1 MADILEHCHQTEVF
15 CIELIIEFF
24 LSHNFQNTLLALKKD
39 VEQSDLPLP
48 DPLPVAK
55 ERIKKDNVPLLMRLL
70 DENEHELFFEKWS
83 SLVPDEIRSLTEY
96 KKLTI
101 YLYTYF
107 ATIQYRNK
115 DWVDNENQNIIRNFA
130 ETFNENTSGKTFT
143 SDMAIQKLEKTNG
156 TFIIEKSPKKDVSPI
171 EEDLLQ
177 NSPTEKTEDIFANEE
192 AKEEENESSIREF
205 EADSLE
211 NESDSINDIDFIE
224 LSNQNNN
231 GTAAMD
237 MFKTFLAENGT
248 EFTNDPEF
256 LPFFALPFIENP
268 KMHPTFTKENWLINL
283 KHTLEQFLINYSCG
297 DDVIPRLVKFCLK
310 SEAYD
315 TANDSA
321 SLLNE
326 NTKRFKE
333 VKRKLHRLK
342 KDHQKLVGVAS
353 ELSSALEKSVQG
365 EAVNLKSTLC
375 NCIQIFPDLFSTDI
389 SSNQSI
395 KWHTWESTTNASED
409 KKCSYN
415 QIDVRKLKQE
425 LMHGSMKNKLLLLQ
439 ALRWYITKC
448 RSEEREQ
455 IVSWFCRQDILG
467 LKSNFISDSLAPVTL
482 PHPVQQSVV
491 RILNA
496 LASFNTGRDYI
507 ASSKIT
513 VQLLVD
519 ITKQSDLDSVT
530 EDMIIATLQKLSL
543 RRHLSD
549 LMVKNGIMEWLLEKL
564 DPGPLKKYTLE
575 YSTSLIMNLAICIP
589 PSFWDNREKCIFC
602 IIKLLKTSHRQVV
615 EFVCGTLCC
624 IVRSDA
630 ANTICKNFGLNLYVT
645 ECSTNHKGDV
655 ILEKQIETLI
665 KLHLREISPDT
676 LQMNSNLFSDD
687 DLEDPEELESEID
700 ENDLVKG
707 TPSGDTLLSEHY
719 RLVFSTPS
727 VVGRQ
732 PGKSPKL
739 ILRPSTPRSSNI
751 PAWARSRH

>member
-1 MADILEHCHQTEVF
+1 
-15 CIELIIEFF
+15 FF

-70 DENEHELFFEKWS
+70 DENEHELFFE
-83 SLVPDEIRSLTEY
+83 
-96 KKLTI
+96 
-101 YLYTYF
+101 
-107 ATIQYRNK
+107 
-115 DWVDNENQNIIRNFA
+115 
-130 ETFNENTSGKTFT
+130 TFT